1 MNEKLNLSQQVCFPI
16 YAFAKE
22 IINQYRPLLDAIELT
37 YPQYLVMMV
46 LWEHDSQTV
55 NQLGGKL
62 HLDSGTLTPLLKRL
76 ETKSLVSRTRSTTDE
91 RIVNIT
97 LTTKGKELQ
106 TQAATIPQQLM
117 QAMNLEL
124 EELEELK
131 RIITKISN
139 KNK

>member
-1 MNEKLNLSQQVCFPI
+1 MNEQLNLSQQVCFPI

-22 IINQYRPLLDAIELT
+22 IINQYRPFLDAIELT

-76 ETKSLVSRTRSTTDE
+76 ETKSLVTRTRSTTDE

-106 TQAATIPQQLM
+106 TQAATVPQQLM
-117 QAMNLEL
+117 QAMNLEM
-124 EELEELK
+124 EDLEELK